1 MKGAV
6 SILQAILI
14 FAIAVSLTAVAV
26 PWAYAAI
33 QKSFDISEI
42 GTIRDQLALCNDK
55 LVETARTGTSNKC
68 VFSASRGK
76 ISADWDGIYYDLV
89 STAPI
94 CDKHEWGEVDLE
106 RHLESKCDV
115 SLETMHYYLRWR
127 WPSEVKMEGSG
138 FTGELRKKDT
148 LESEISFDP
157 QVQFETLTV
166 VVEFEVQEGQAGN
179 ELEISRTSLLA
190 DKAILR
196 VILR

>member
-26 PWAYAAI
+26 PWAYVAI
-33 QKSFDISEI
+33 QRSFDMSEI
-42 GTIRDQLALCNDK
+42 GTIKDQLALCNDK

-68 VFSASRGK
+68 IFSASRGK
-76 ISADWDGIYYDLV
+76 VSADWDGIYYDLL
-89 STAPI
+89 STASI
-94 CDKHEWGEVDLE
+94 CDKHEWGEIDAE

-138 FTGELRKKDT
+138 FTGELRKKDE
-148 LESEISFDP
+148 LESDVAFDP

-166 VVEFEVQEGQAGN
+166 VVEFDVAEKTAGN
-179 ELEISRTSLLA
+179 EIEISRTSLLA
-190 DKAILR
+190 DKAILK
-196 VILR
+196 VTLR